1 MSLVAVGGWLLAVDE
16 PEPSP
21 EQISNLESQVADLRG
36 AVEGSD
42 LTEPFKGNALKALG
56 EASQWLEKAEGFRRE
71 AVALENEVS
80 NAPAELE
87 RLEAELAKP
96 PETGGADQPF
106 PEDVD
111 SLRGQLE
118 AQRAALATTSTQLE
132 ESQRQLEELRAQPVT
147 VATRLPQAQA
157 ELAQKR
163 AVLEGLGEPAE
174 DSLSAQADRIL
185 VEAEIEALEA
195 EVGLLEGQQ
204 LGHTTRERIA
214 EIESKLLSRR
224 TESLKEEVAQLEVE
238 LEQRLQGE
246 VEELR
251 KEVRGLV
258 GGTDD
263 EEVKALAVGLE
274 NLVAQLESTTADIK
288 RVADRLEATRGRLD
302 DLKKE
307 SQRLRRQV
315 ELGGK
320 DGAFSQVLV
329 DRQRRLEDQRSLTFE
344 IRKIDEEL
352 SAAQL
357 ESFRLEDELEEVD
370 RQRERWEDSPEA
382 TRVLEI
388 RETLLEGSL
397 GSQRI
402 LIQDLAKLS
411 SDMRAYRDL
420 AEEFSNFL
428 SEQLFLSRSSPPI
441 GANFFRQL
449 PSAAGWALAPER
461 VGQLG
466 RSLLSVSTR
475 HPFALSVFGLG
486 IGVLVLLRPRLRA
499 SIDRSSKRIR
509 RISTDR
515 LGHTLRALFNV
526 ILLALPIPLAMGF
539 LAWGLSSQPWADPW
553 IRGFT
558 AWLGWAS
565 WALMWILGL
574 RELAKEDGVGQV
586 HFKWKSA
593 PSARLRS
600 SLRLIGLVYL
610 PCLLLTGLTVFESN
624 PGFFDSLG
632 RLGFIA
638 AQFAMAWAF
647 WKMFHPS
654 EGVFADIIRD
664 RPDRLLSKWRYL
676 WIGVAAGVPVM
687 LALMA
692 ALGYGITAMLLTEIF
707 HSWMRWVAV
716 GVVIYGLL
724 LRWLMIRARRLRL
737 QEAIAARKARRES
750 LEEGEDPDEENTG
763 ETVVV
768 EDAQVELDLEEVAQ
782 QMRRLLRSLV
792 GVGVLMAMFYV
803 AASMLPIGQAVD
815 AEFKRFSWQGLLRAS
830 LIGAV
835 SLTLIRNLPG
845 LVDLLGMRASGA
857 SPGVRYAVTTL
868 CQYGVGAIAILLA
881 TQALAVDWSKF
892 GWIAAALS
900 VGLGFG
906 LQEIVANFVCGII
919 VLFERPVRVGDVVTV
934 GNVTG
939 TVSRIRMRAT
949 TITNW
954 ERQEFVV
961 PNKDFITGS
970 LINWTLSS
978 PLNRVTLNVGV
989 AYGTDT
995 VEARRILTEIAE
1007 AHPQVLE
1014 DPAPLINFETFG
1026 DSTLDMSVR
1035 CYLPNMDNRLRT
1047 ITELN
1052 EEIDRR
1058 FKEAGIEIAFPQRDL
1073 HIRSMPA
1080 GSSPAAGPNSP

>member
-1 MSLVAVGGWLLAVDE
+1 MTLSLVVVGGWLLAVDE
-16 PEPSP
+16 PEQAPDQAGALKS
-21 EQISNLESQVADLRG
+21 EVADLRG
-36 AVEGSD
+36 EVEASD
-42 LTEPFKGNALKALG
+42 LGEPFKGNALKALG
-56 EASQWLEKAEGFRRE
+56 EASEWLEKAAGFRRE
-71 AVALENEVS
+71 AVALENEAL
-80 NAPAELE
+80 NAPTELE
-87 RLEAELAKP
+87 RLEAELAEP
-96 PETGGADQPF
+96 PQTRPNEQAF

-118 AQRAALATTSTQLE
+118 AQRAALATASTQFE
-132 ESQRQLEELRAQPVT
+132 QSQRQLAELRALPVT
-147 VATRLPQAQA
+147 VANRLPQAQA

-163 AVLEGLGEPAE
+163 TVLEGLGEPAE
-174 DSLSAQADRIL
+174 DSLSAQADRMR

-195 EVGLLEGQQ
+195 EVKLLEGQQ
-204 LGHTTRERIA
+204 LGSTTRERIA
-214 EIESKLLSRR
+214 DVELKLLSRR
-224 TESLKEEVAQLEVE
+224 MESLKEEVAQLEVE
-238 LEQRLQGE
+238 LEQRLEGE
-246 VEELR
+246 VEEIR
-251 KEVRGLV
+251 DEVRGLL
-258 GGTDD
+258 GDAD
-263 EEVKALAVGLE
+263 AEEVKVGLE
-274 NLVAQLESTTADIK
+274 ELVAQLESTTANIK
-288 RVADRLEATRGRLD
+288 RAAYRLEATRGRLD

-329 DRQRRLEDQRSLTFE
+329 DRQRRLEDRRSLAFE

-357 ESFRLEDELEEVD
+357 ESFRLEDELD
-370 RQRERWEDSPEA
+370 DLDLQRERWEDSPEA

-388 RETLLEGSL
+388 RETLLKRSL
-397 GSQRI
+397 SSHRL

-449 PSAAGWALAPER
+449 PSAAGWALAPKR

-499 SIDRSSKRIR
+499 SIDRSSKQIR

-515 LGHTLRALFNV
+515 LGHTLRALVNV
-526 ILLALPIPLAMGF
+526 ILLALPIPLTLGF
-539 LAWGLSSQPWADPW
+539 FAWGLSSQPWADPW

-574 RELAKEDGVGQV
+574 RELAREDGVGQV

-593 PSARLRS
+593 PSERLRR
-600 SLRLIGLVYL
+600 SLTLIGLFYL
-610 PCLLLTGLTVFESN
+610 PCLLLTGLTVFESD

-647 WKMFHPS
+647 WRMFHPS
-654 EGVFADIIRD
+654 EGVFADIIRE

-676 WIGVAAGVPVM
+676 WIGVAAGVPVV

-692 ALGYGITAMLLTEIF
+692 ALGYGITAMLLTEVF

-716 GVVIYGLL
+716 GVVLYGLL
-724 LRWLMIRARRLRL
+724 LRWAMIRARRLRL

-792 GVGVLMAMFYV
+792 GVGVLLAMFY
-803 AASMLPIGQAVD
+803 AANSMLPIGQAVD

-835 SLTLIRNLPG
+835 ALTLIRNLPG

-868 CQYGVGAIAILLA
+868 CQYGVAAIAILLA

-919 VLFERPVRVGDVVTV
+919 VLFERPVRVGDVVTI

-939 TVSRIRMRAT
+939 TVSRIQMRAT

-978 PLNRVTLNVGV
+978 QLNRVTLNVGV

-1014 DPAPLINFETFG
+1014 DPAPLINFESFG
-1026 DSTLDMSVR
+1026 DSTLDLTVR

-1080 GSSPAAGPNSP
+1080 GSSPGGAPVSS